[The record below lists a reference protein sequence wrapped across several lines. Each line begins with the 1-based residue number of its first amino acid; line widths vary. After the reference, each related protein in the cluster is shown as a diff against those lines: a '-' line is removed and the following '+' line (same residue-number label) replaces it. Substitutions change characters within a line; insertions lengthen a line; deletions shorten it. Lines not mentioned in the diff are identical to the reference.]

1 MNERRFTDRPA
12 IYKRCFRESLEAIS
26 NLSKQILTDSMV
38 ILSGQPSP
46 ELHRQLVENEQFAK

>member
-12 IYKRCFRESLEAIS
+12 IYKRCFRESLEALS
-26 NLSKQILTDSMV
+26 NLSKQI